1 MADDNLNMLA
11 GRFYSDAS
19 HFASETHNFE
29 VQRANHFEV
38 VIDLKKLNLAGN
50 GDDVFSDHLR
60 MSTKSIGAPK
70 VSAEQITLNHGNDK
84 VKVASAPSFD
94 DLTLTVYDTLGRDQI
109 DLVQRWFN
117 RVFNRETKLM
127 GLVSDYKTNGTLYM
141 YSPDCSLIRKW
152 NLQGVWPKEFGL
164 GSDFAYDSTEA
175 QTVTITLSIDRY
187 FEDTAIDS

>member
-1 MADDNLNMLA
+1 MAEDALLA
-11 GRFYSDAS
+11 GRFYADAS
-19 HFASETHNFE
+19 HFASESHNFE

-38 VIDLKKLNLAGN
+38 VIDLSALKIAGEQGN
-50 GDDVFSDHLR
+50 ILSDHLR
-60 MSTKSIGAPK
+60 MSTKSISAPK
-70 VSAEQITLNHGNDK
+70 VTAESIELRHGNDK
-84 VKVASAPSFD
+84 VKVASAPSFE

-127 GLVSDYKTNGTLYM
+127 GMVSDYKTNGTLYM

-164 GSDFAYDSTEA
+164 GTDFAFDSTEA
-175 QTVTITLSIDRY
+175 QTVTITLSVDRY
-187 FEDTAIDS
+187 FEDTALST